1 MEKIK
6 EKMNL
11 KVIIGIIL
19 IVLLIILFL
28 IIKNHDNKVAIDE
41 NGPYIYSSL
50 GIVKDEEYKG
60 LKFTNI
66 SMTLEEGYTTF
77 TCDVTNTT
85 DKDIEKENYNI
96 KFKDKENKEIF
107 TLLAYLPGGIKKG
120 ETKTVTAS
128 TQGEYKQVT
137 VKEITE

>member
-1 MEKIK
+1 MGKIK

-11 KVIIGIIL
+11 KVMIGIIL

-28 IIKNHDNKVAIDE
+28 IIKNHNNKVAIND
-41 NGPYIYSSL
+41 NGVYVYSSL
-50 GIVKDEEYKG
+50 ELVKDVEYKG

-66 SMTLEEGYTTF
+66 SMTSEKGYTTF

-85 DKDIEKENYNI
+85 DKDIEKETYNI
-96 KFKDKENKEIF
+96 KLKDKNNKEVV

-128 TQGEYKQVT
+128 TQGEYKEIT
-137 VKEITE
+137 SKEITE

>member
-1 MEKIK
+1 MGKIK

-11 KVIIGIIL
+11 KVMIGIIL

-28 IIKNHDNKVAIDE
+28 VIKNHNNKVAIND
-41 NGPYIYSSL
+41 NGVYVYSSL
-50 GIVKDEEYKG
+50 ELVKDVEYKG

-66 SMTLEEGYTTF
+66 SMTSEKGYTTF

-85 DKDIEKENYNI
+85 DKDIEKETYNI
-96 KFKDKENKEIF
+96 KLKDKNNKEVV

-128 TQGEYKQVT
+128 TQGEYKEIT
-137 VKEITE
+137 SKEITE